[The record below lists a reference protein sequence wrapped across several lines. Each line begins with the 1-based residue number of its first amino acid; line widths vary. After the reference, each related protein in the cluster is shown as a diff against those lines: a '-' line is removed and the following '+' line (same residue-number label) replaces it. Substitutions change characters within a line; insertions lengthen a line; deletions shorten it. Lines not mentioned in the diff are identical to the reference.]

1 MRRDLVELSRM
12 CLQVLVLLDVSD
24 LHAETMK
31 LEIFAFQLGEVLRA
45 GVERGVGV
53 DVARLGDEVLF
64 RLLRDSLSR
73 VSAMIAG

>member
-12 CLQVLVLLDVSD
+12 CLQVLFLLDVSD

-53 DVARLGDEVLF
+53 DVARLGDEVLL
-64 RLLRDSLSR
+64 RLLRDFLSG
-73 VSAMIAG
+73 VSAMIAV